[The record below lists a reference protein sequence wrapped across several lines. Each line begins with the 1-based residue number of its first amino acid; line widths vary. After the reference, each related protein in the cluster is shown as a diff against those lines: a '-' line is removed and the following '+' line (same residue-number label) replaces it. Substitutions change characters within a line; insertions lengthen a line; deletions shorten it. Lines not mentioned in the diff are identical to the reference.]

1 MTGFRRSARPGRGRK
16 PFRDQCIEE
25 QHVGKRGIYQRY
37 LNRFGWFC
45 VAPSVI
51 FFGLFMLFPI
61 LSSLYYVT
69 RRWKGM
75 SNTFIG
81 LGNFVRM
88 AKDSVFQ
95 SALGHNFLF
104 MIVQVPLMIFLALL
118 LAVLLNQGVKRF
130 RGPLRLAIF
139 LPAVTSLVVVSVLFR
154 VLLQTNG
161 LLNNLMLDAHI
172 ISAPIGWLNDAFWAK
187 VTIILAMTWRWTGY
201 NMVFFLVGLQSLDT
215 EIYEAAEV
223 DGASK
228 TRQFFKITIP
238 LLVPVILFSA
248 VTSTSGTMQLL
259 DEPNILTW
267 QGGPANATMTAALY
281 IYRQAF
287 FINADFGYAT
297 AMSYVVVIISG
308 IFAIVQMRLLGDRR
322 AK

>member
-1 MTGFRRSARPGRGRK
+1 M
-16 PFRDQCIEE
+16 E
-25 QHVGKRGIYQRY
+25 KRGIYYRY

-45 VAPSVI
+45 VAPAFVL
-51 FFGLFMLFPI
+51 FAAFMLYPI

-75 SNTFIG
+75 SDTFIG
-81 LGNFVRM
+81 FGNFARM
-88 AKDSVFQ
+88 AKDQVFQ
-95 SALGHNFLF
+95 AAIGHNFLF
-104 MIVQVPLMIFLALL
+104 MLIQVPLMIFFALA
-118 LAVLLNQGVKRF
+118 LAVLLNQGIRHLKGVF
-130 RGPLRLAIF
+130 RLAIF
-139 LPAVTSLVVVSVLFR
+139 LPSVTSLVVVSVLFR
-154 VLLQTNG
+154 VLLQENG
-161 LLNNLMLDAHI
+161 MLNNLLLSAHVI
-172 ISAPIGWLNDAFWAK
+172 KDPIGWLNDSGWAK

-201 NMVFFLVGLQSLDT
+201 NMVFFLVGLQSIDT

-228 TRQFFKITIP
+228 IHQFFKISIP

-248 VTSTSGTMQLL
+248 VTSTSGTMQLF

-287 FINADFGYAT
+287 YINSDFGYAT
-297 AMSYVVVIISG
+297 AMSYVVVLISG
-308 IFAIVQMRLLGDRR
+308 IFAYAQMRLLGDRGT
-322 AK
+322 K

>member
-1 MTGFRRSARPGRGRK
+1 MA
-16 PFRDQCIEE
+16 
-25 QHVGKRGIYQRY
+25 
-37 LNRFGWFC
+37 
-45 VAPSVI
+45 
-51 FFGLFMLFPI
+51 FFALFMLYPI

-69 RRWKGM
+69 RKWKGM

-88 AKDSVFQ
+88 AHDNVFQ
-95 SALGHNFLF
+95 AALGHNFLF
-104 MIVQVPLMIFLALL
+104 MFIQVPLMIFLALV
-118 LAVLLNQGVKRF
+118 LAVLLNQGIRRF

-139 LPAVTSLVVVSVLFR
+139 LPAITSLVVVSVLFR
-154 VLLQTNG
+154 VLLQQNG
-161 LLNNLMLDAHI
+161 LLNNLLLDAHLI
-172 ISAPIGWLNDAFWAK
+172 TDPIGWLNNSAWAK

-201 NMVFFLVGLQSLDT
+201 NMVFFLVGLQSIDT

-228 TRQFFKITIP
+228 TRQFFTITIP

-248 VTSTSGTMQLL
+248 VTSTSGTMQLF

-287 FINADFGYAT
+287 FVNADFGYAT
-297 AMSYVVVIISG
+297 AMSYVVVLISG
-308 IFAIVQMRLLGDRR
+308 IFAVIQMRLLGERR

>member
-1 MTGFRRSARPGRGRK
+1 L
-16 PFRDQCIEE
+16 E
-25 QHVGKRGIYQRY
+25 KRGVYQRY
-37 LNRFGWFC
+37 LNRFGWLC
-45 VAPSVI
+45 VAPSMVL
-51 FFGLFMLFPI
+51 FGLFMLYPI

-88 AKDSVFQ
+88 ARDQVFQ
-95 SALGHNFLF
+95 AALGHNFVF
-104 MIVQVPLMIFLALL
+104 MFVQIPLMIFLALV
-118 LAVLLNQGVKRF
+118 LATVLNHGIRRF

-139 LPAVTSLVVVSVLFR
+139 LPAITSLVVVSVLFR
-154 VLLQTNG
+154 VLLQQNG
-161 LLNNLMLDAHI
+161 FLNNVLLNAGLI
-172 ISAPIGWLNDAFWAK
+172 TTPIGWLNDAFWAK

-201 NMVFFLVGLQSLDT
+201 NMVFFLVGMQSLDT

-223 DGASK
+223 DGCSK
-228 TRQFFKITIP
+228 VRQFFTITLP
-238 LLVPVILFSA
+238 LLLPVILFSA
-248 VTSTSGTMQLL
+248 VTSTSGTMQLF

-297 AMSYVVVIISG
+297 AMSYVVVLISG
-308 IFAIVQMRLLGDRR
+308 VFAVVQMRLLGERR

>member
-1 MTGFRRSARPGRGRK
+1 MEKRGR
-16 PFRDQCIEE
+16 F
-25 QHVGKRGIYQRY
+25 QRY
-37 LNRFGWFC
+37 LNRFGWLC
-45 VAPSVI
+45 VAPSMI
-51 FFGLFMLFPI
+51 FFSLFMLYPI
-61 LSSLYYVT
+61 VSSLYYVT

-88 AKDSVFQ
+88 AHDTIFQ
-95 SALGHNFLF
+95 AALGHNFLF
-104 MIVQVPLMIFLALL
+104 MFIQVPLMIFLALV
-118 LAVLLNQGVKRF
+118 LAVLLNQGIRRF

-154 VLLQTNG
+154 VLLQANG
-161 LLNNLMLDAHI
+161 LLNNVLLDAHLI
-172 ISAPIGWLNDAFWAK
+172 TTPIGWLNDAFWAK

-201 NMVFFLVGLQSLDT
+201 NMVFFLVGLQSIDS

-228 TRQFFKITIP
+228 IRQFFTITLP

-248 VTSTSGTMQLL
+248 VTSTSGTMQLF

-287 FINADFGYAT
+287 FVNADFGYAT
-297 AMSYVVVIISG
+297 AMSYVVVVISG
-308 IFAIVQMRLLGDRR
+308 IFAIIQMRLLGER
-322 AK
+322 KKK

>member
-1 MTGFRRSARPGRGRK
+1 M
-16 PFRDQCIEE
+16 E
-25 QHVGKRGIYQRY
+25 KRGIYQRY
-37 LNRFGWFC
+37 LNRFGWLC
-45 VAPSVI
+45 VAPSI
-51 FFGLFMLFPI
+51 LFFCMFMLYPI

-69 RRWKGM
+69 RKWKGM
-75 SNTFIG
+75 SNSFIG
-81 LGNFVRM
+81 LGNFARM
-88 AKDSVFQ
+88 AQDTIFQ
-95 SALGHNFLF
+95 AALGNNFLF
-104 MIVQVPLMIFLALL
+104 MLVQVPLMIFLALV
-118 LAVLLNQGVKRF
+118 LAVLLNQGIRRF

-139 LPAVTSLVVVSVLFR
+139 LPSVTSLVVVSVLFR

-161 LLNNLMLDAHI
+161 LLNNLMLDARLI
-172 ISAPIGWLNDAFWAK
+172 PTPIGWLNDAFWAK

-201 NMVFFLVGLQSLDT
+201 NMVFFLVGLQSIDT

-228 TRQFFKITIP
+228 VRQFFTITIP

-248 VTSTSGTMQLL
+248 VTSTSGTMQLF

-287 FINADFGYAT
+287 FINADFGYST

-308 IFAIVQMRLLGDRR
+308 IFAMVQMRLLGERR

>member
-1 MTGFRRSARPGRGRK
+1 M
-16 PFRDQCIEE
+16 
-25 QHVGKRGIYQRY
+25 HKRGIYQRY

-45 VAPSVI
+45 VAPSMA
-51 FFGLFMLFPI
+51 FFALFMLYPI

-69 RRWKGM
+69 RKWKGM

-88 AKDSVFQ
+88 AHDNVFQ
-95 SALGHNFLF
+95 AALGHNFLF
-104 MIVQVPLMIFLALL
+104 MFIQVPLMIFLALV
-118 LAVLLNQGVKRF
+118 LAVLLNQGIRRF

-139 LPAVTSLVVVSVLFR
+139 LPAITSLVVVSVLFR
-154 VLLQTNG
+154 VLLQQNG
-161 LLNNLMLDAHI
+161 LLNNLLLDAHLI
-172 ISAPIGWLNDAFWAK
+172 TDPIGWLNNSAWAK

-201 NMVFFLVGLQSLDT
+201 NMVFFLVGLQSIDT

-228 TRQFFKITIP
+228 TRQFFTITIP

-248 VTSTSGTMQLL
+248 VTSTSGTMQLF

-287 FINADFGYAT
+287 FVNADFGYAT
-297 AMSYVVVIISG
+297 AMSYVVVLISG
-308 IFAIVQMRLLGDRR
+308 IFAVIQMRLLGERR